1 MDCKHNDSLGRLIY
15 FTAQDIKNLAEKVLK
30 PFGLT
35 LEQFHILKNMSSQTG
50 LSQRELG
57 EIVNKTPANITRLLD
72 RLESK
77 SLITRR
83 DNPDDRRA
91 SLVFLTD
98 AGESLRSK
106 VFGTLESFS
115 MKVSQGINEQEQEI
129 VKKVLNKM
137 AANIKTMSENF
148 ET

>member
-1 MDCKHNDSLGRLIY
+1 MKCEHNDPLGRLIY
-15 FTAQDIKNLAEKVLK
+15 FTAQDLKNLAEKMLK
-30 PFGLT
+30 PSGLT
-35 LEQFHILKNMSSQTG
+35 LEQFHILKNMSHQAG

-57 EIVNKTPANITRLLD
+57 EIVNKSPANITRILD
-72 RLESK
+72 RLQSK
-77 SLITRR
+77 SLITRKE
-83 DNPDDRRA
+83 NPNDRRA

-98 AGESLRSK
+98 KGHLLISE

-137 AANIKTMSENF
+137 AANIKLMSENV
-148 ET
+148 